1 MLTKDPVK
9 ETEKALEQEAS
20 FGEVVE
26 RSIGLSLGELVE
38 SSIGQSLGEL
48 VEASI
53 PLPEKPG
60 KAPKAPS
67 PSGRRSPG
75 WR

>member
-26 RSIGLSLGELVE
+26 RSIGLSL
-38 SSIGQSLGEL
+38 SLGWAL
-48 VEASI
+48 KIAW
-53 PLPEKPG
+53 K
-60 KAPKAPS
+60 
-67 PSGRRSPG
+67 
-75 WR
+75 